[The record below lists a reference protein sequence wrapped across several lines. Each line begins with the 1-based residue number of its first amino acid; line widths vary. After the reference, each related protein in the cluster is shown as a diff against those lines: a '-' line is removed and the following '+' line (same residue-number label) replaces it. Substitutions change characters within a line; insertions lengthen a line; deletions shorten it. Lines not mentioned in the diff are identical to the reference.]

1 MTLFG
6 YRLPAMSSLIL
17 WALLWEIVGQTG
29 WTFFIPPLSE
39 VLVTLYNVIG
49 TAAFQK
55 AMYETAYA
63 FIAGVFFAV
72 VIGVP
77 VGILIGKSRLLDE
90 LILPWVNIFLSAPL
104 TALVPVLMVLFGF
117 GMKSII
123 ITTTLFA
130 IWIIILNSRAGV
142 KQINRS
148 LVDMARS
155 FGASPLDAFFKVY
168 FWAALPEILGGVRIG
183 VIRAVKGV
191 IIGQL
196 LISLVGFGALF
207 ELYSNN
213 FMMSHFWAVLI
224 VLFGLAFTLSEFLA
238 YLERKVGYYASSRV

>member
-6 YRLPAMSSLIL
+6 YKLPALSSLIL
-17 WALLWEIVGQTG
+17 WALLWEFVGQAEL
-29 WTFFIPPLSE
+29 TFFVPPFSE
-39 VLVTLYNVIG
+39 VLMTLFGMLPTPSFLNALAT
-49 TAAFQK
+49 TAWAFS
-55 AMYETAYA
+55 M
-63 FIAGVFFAV
+63 GVFFAL
-72 VIGVP
+72 VIGIP
-77 VGILIGKSRLLDE
+77 VGILMGKSRIVDE
-90 LILPWVNIFLSAPL
+90 LLLPWVNIFISAPL

-117 GMKSII
+117 GTRTVI
-123 ITTTLFA
+123 ITTSLFA
-130 IWIIILNSRAGV
+130 IWIIILNARTGV

-148 LVDMARS
+148 LVEMAHC

-196 LISLVGFGALF
+196 LISIVGFGALF
-207 ELYSNN
+207 ELYSSK
-213 FMMSHFWAVLI
+213 FLMAEFWAVLV

-238 YLERKVGYYASSRV
+238 YLERKVAYYATTR

>member
-6 YRLPAMSSLIL
+6 YKLPALSSLLL
-17 WALLWEIVGQTG
+17 WALLWEVVGQLEL
-29 WTFFIPPLSE
+29 TFFVPPFSE
-39 VLVTLYNVIG
+39 VFTTLIALIPTPAFLSALG
-49 TAAFQK
+49 ITAA
-55 AMYETAYA
+55 A
-63 FIAGVFFAV
+63 FGTGVFFAI
-72 VIGVP
+72 VIGIP
-77 VGILIGKSRLLDE
+77 VGILMGKSRVLDE
-90 LILPWVNIFLSAPL
+90 LLLPWVNIFLSAPL

-117 GMKSII
+117 GTRTVI

-130 IWIIILNSRAGV
+130 IWIIILNARAGV

-148 LVDMARS
+148 LVEMARS

-196 LISLVGFGALF
+196 LISIVGFGALF
-207 ELYSNN
+207 ELYSSK
-213 FMMSHFWAVLI
+213 FLMAEFWAVLI
-224 VLFGLAFTLSEFLA
+224 VLFGLAFALSEFLA
-238 YLERKVGYYASSRV
+238 YLERKVSYYASSRG

>member
-1 MTLFG
+1 MTVLG
-6 YRLPAMSSLIL
+6 YRLPGMSSLLL
-17 WALLWEIVGQTG
+17 WALIWEIVGQTG

-39 VLVTLYNVIG
+39 VIVTLFNVIG
-49 TAAFQK
+49 TPAFQK

-63 FIAGVFFAV
+63 FLAGVFFAI
-72 VIGVP
+72 VIGIP

-148 LVDMARS
+148 LVEMARS
-155 FGASPLDAFFKVY
+155 FGASPFDAFFKIY

-196 LISLVGFGALF
+196 LISIVGFGALF

-224 VLFGLAFTLSEFLA
+224 VLFALAFSLSEFLA
-238 YLERKVGYYASSRV
+238 YLERRVSYYAASR

>member
-6 YRLPAMSSLIL
+6 HRLPGMSSLIL
-17 WALLWEIVGQTG
+17 WGILWEIVGQASL
-29 WTFFIPPLSE
+29 TFFVPPLSE
-39 VLVTLYNVIG
+39 VVATLFEVIQ

-55 AMYETAYA
+55 ALYETAYA
-63 FIAGVFFAV
+63 FLAGVFFAI
-72 VIGVP
+72 VIGIP
-77 VGILIGKSRLLDE
+77 TGILMGKNRLLDE
-90 LILPWVNIFLSAPL
+90 LLLPWVNVFLSAPL

-117 GMKSII
+117 GMKAII

-148 LVDMARS
+148 LVEMAHS
-155 FGASPLDAFFKVY
+155 FGASPVDAFFKIY

-183 VIRAVKGV
+183 IIRAVKGV

-196 LISLVGFGALF
+196 LISIVGFGALF
-207 ELYSNN
+207 ELYSAN
-213 FMMSHFWAVLI
+213 FLMGHFWAVLI
-224 VLFGLAFTLSEFLA
+224 VLFALAFTISEFLA
-238 YLERKVGYYASSRV
+238 YLERRVSYYAAKR

>member
-1 MTLFG
+1 MTVLG
-6 YRLPAMSSLIL
+6 YRLPGMSSLLL
-17 WALLWEIVGQTG
+17 WALLWEIVGQTE

-39 VLVTLYNVIG
+39 VFVTLFGVLG

-63 FIAGVFFAV
+63 FTAGVFFAI

-117 GMKSII
+117 GMRSII

-148 LVDMARS
+148 LVEMARC
-155 FGASPLDAFFKVY
+155 FGASPFEAFYKIY

-196 LISLVGFGALF
+196 LISIVGFGALF

-213 FMMSHFWAVLI
+213 FMMAHFWAVLI
-224 VLFGLAFTLSEFLA
+224 VLFALAFTLSEFLA
-238 YLERKVGYYASSRV
+238 YLERRVSYYAAAR

>member
-1 MTLFG
+1 MKVFG
-6 YRLPAMSSLIL
+6 YQLPGMSSLIL
-17 WALLWEIVGQTG
+17 WGLLWEIVGRLG
-29 WTFFIPPLSE
+29 VTFFIPPLSE
-39 VLVTLYNVIG
+39 VFQTLFSISG
-49 TAAFQK
+49 TPAFLK
-55 AMYETAYA
+55 ALSETAYA
-63 FIAGVFFAV
+63 FVVGVFSSI

-77 VGILIGKSRLLDE
+77 VGILMGKTRLLDE
-90 LILPWVNIFLSAPL
+90 LLLPWVNIFLSAPL

-142 KQINRS
+142 MQIDRS
-148 LVDMARS
+148 LVEMARC
-155 FGASPLDAFFKVY
+155 FGASPMDAFTKIY

-196 LISLVGFGALF
+196 LISIVGFGALF
-207 ELYSNN
+207 ELYSAN
-213 FMMSHFWAVLI
+213 FLMGHFWAVLI
-224 VLFGLAFTLSEFLA
+224 VLFALAFTISEFLA
-238 YLERKVGYYASSRV
+238 YLERRVGYYAAKR